1 MLKTRIITAVLLIA
15 LIVIIL
21 KWGGTVGWAAFV
33 LLVMTLG
40 LWEWANFAQLKQEIR
55 IPAAVAGGVALGALG
70 VFNQQA
76 QLPQVLFLI
85 SASFWL
91 LVVPGILK
99 NVGATWLSRPA
110 LHFLLALVLLAAAGA
125 AMLSARAHGVVFLFS
140 LLALV
145 WVADIGAYFVGKT
158 IGKRK
163 LAPRI
168 SPGKSWEGAIGGAV
182 LVVAYGWIWVFL
194 GQKHE
199 ALADNWA
206 TALYTQWN
214 PYIFSGCML
223 VLAGLSVTGD
233 LFESLLKRR
242 VGLKDSSQL
251 LPGHGGVLDR
261 IDAQLPV
268 LPLAMLMLGLQA

>member
-1 MLKTRIITAVLLIA
+1 MLKTRVVTAVLLIA

-40 LWEWANFAQLKQEIR
+40 LWEWANFAQLPQNSR
-55 IPAAVAGGVALGALG
+55 VAAAVSGGVVLGVLGASSHSG
-70 VFNQQA
+70 
-76 QLPQVLFLI
+76 QVPELLFLL
-85 SASFWL
+85 SACFWL
-91 LVVPGILK
+91 LVVPVILK
-99 NVGATWLSRPA
+99 NVGAGWLSKPA
-110 LHFLLALVLLAAAGA
+110 VHFTLAIILLAAAGA
-125 AMLSARAHGVVFLFS
+125 AMLNARAHGVVFLFS

-145 WVADIGAYFVGKT
+145 WVADVGAYFVGKT

-163 LAPRI
+163 LAPKI

-182 LVVAYGWIWVFL
+182 LVVGYGWLWVYL
-194 GQKHE
+194 GQTHE
-199 ALADNWA
+199 VLADNWA
-206 TALYTQWN
+206 SALYSQWN
-214 PYIFSGCML
+214 PLVFSVCML

-242 VGLKDSSQL
+242 IGLKDSSQL

-268 LPLAMLMLGLQA
+268 LPLAMLMLGFHA